1 MLVVSATT
9 GAWGRGDARMRAPI
23 EGGAS
28 LHVALEDLRSFKTRV
43 DGLLDELDGS
53 AAAPKKIGQDR
64 IAAGQIGSGFGEAGD
79 LMKAYSY
86 VHGQLE
92 QLSQTLAAQIE
103 AMSLSLHIGHS
114 TFKNVDLGTQRKL
127 LDLNDQIIKAYDPKL
142 DPNAPK
148 TTAPAHPASD
158 TSGTKGTGSDA
169 GSGGVG

>member
-1 MLVVSATT
+1 MEAAS
-9 GAWGRGDARMRAPI
+9 
-23 EGGAS
+23 GGGGGG
-28 LHVALEDLRSFKTRV
+28 LHVALEDLQSFKSRV

-53 AAAPKKIGQDR
+53 DAAPTKIGQER
-64 IAAGQIGSGFGEAGD
+64 VKSAQIGNGFGEAND

-86 VHGQLE
+86 VHNQLE
-92 QLSQTLAAQIE
+92 QLSQTLANQIE

-127 LDLNDQIIKAYDPKL
+127 LDLNDQIVQAYDPKL

-148 TTAPAHPASD
+148 GDIAAGQPITKTATPDS
-158 TSGTKGTGSDA
+158 SSTGSQA

>member
-1 MLVVSATT
+1 ME
-9 GAWGRGDARMRAPI
+9 APVDG
-23 EGGAS
+23 GGAS
-28 LHVALEDLRSFKTRV
+28 LHVALEDLRTFKTRV

-53 AAAPKKIGQDR
+53 DFAPKEIGQGR
-64 IAAGQIGSGFGEAGD
+64 VKSAQVGSGFGEADD
-79 LMKAYSY
+79 LMKAYDY

-92 QLSQTLAAQIE
+92 QLSATLTSQIE

-127 LDLNDQIIKAYDPKL
+127 LDLNDQIVQAYNPAL

-148 TTAPAHPASD
+148 GNLAGQPANASATTD
-158 TSGTKGTGSDA
+158 NGTSGTSGTGNGNGSQA

>member
-1 MLVVSATT
+1 ME
-9 GAWGRGDARMRAPI
+9 APVD
-23 EGGAS
+23 GGGGS

-43 DGLLDELDGS
+43 DGLLEELDGS
-53 AAAPKKIGQDR
+53 DFAPKEIGQGR
-64 IAAGQIGSGFGEAGD
+64 VKAVQIGHGFGEAED
-79 LMKAYSY
+79 LMKAYDY

-92 QLSQTLAAQIE
+92 QLSLTLANQIE

-127 LDLNDQIIKAYDPKL
+127 LDLNDQIVQAYNPAL

-148 TTAPAHPASD
+148 VADTGHPAAHTAAD
-158 TSGTKGTGSDA
+158 HGGSGSQA

>member
-1 MLVVSATT
+1 ME
-9 GAWGRGDARMRAPI
+9 APV
-23 EGGAS
+23 GGAVGS

-53 AAAPKKIGQDR
+53 LVAPTKIGQER
-64 IAAGQIGSGFGEAGD
+64 VKSAQIGTGFAEAND

-92 QLSQTLAAQIE
+92 QLSQTLANQIE

-114 TFKNVDLGTQRKL
+114 TFRNVDLGTQRKL
-127 LDLNDQIIKAYDPKL
+127 LDLNDEIVQAYNPKL
-142 DPNAPK
+142 DPNAAK
-148 TTAPAHPASD
+148 TNPVAHPASD
-158 TSGTKGTGSDA
+158 TSGANGSNGKGGSTA

>member
-1 MLVVSATT
+1 ME
-9 GAWGRGDARMRAPI
+9 APV
-23 EGGAS
+23 GGGS

-53 AAAPKKIGQDR
+53 VVAPKKIGQER
-64 IAAGQIGSGFGEAGD
+64 VKSAQIGSGFGEAED
-79 LMKAYSY
+79 LMKAYNY
-86 VHGQLE
+86 VHNQLE
-92 QLSQTLAAQIE
+92 QLSQTLANQIE

-127 LDLNDQIIKAYDPKL
+127 LDLNDQIVQAYNPKL

-148 TTAPAHPASD
+148 TDPAVHPAAD
-158 TSGTKGTGSDA
+158 TGGGDGGTGSQA

>member
-1 MLVVSATT
+1 ME
-9 GAWGRGDARMRAPI
+9 APADG
-23 EGGAS
+23 GGAS
-28 LHVALEDLRSFKTRV
+28 LNVALEDLRSFKTRV

-53 AAAPKKIGQDR
+53 DFAPKEIGQGR
-64 IAAGQIGSGFGEAGD
+64 VKSAQIGHGFGEADD
-79 LMKAYSY
+79 LMKAYNY

-92 QLSQTLAAQIE
+92 QLSVTLSSQIE

-127 LDLNDQIIKAYDPKL
+127 LDLNDQIVQAYNPAL

-148 TTAPAHPASD
+148 ANIAGRPADNAGD
-158 TSGTKGTGSDA
+158 NGGGGSQA

>member
-1 MLVVSATT
+1 MAT
-9 GAWGRGDARMRAPI
+9 GVMGEGDVRMEAPVD
-23 EGGAS
+23 GGGGGS

-53 AAAPKKIGQDR
+53 GFAPKEIGQGR
-64 IAAGQIGSGFGEAGD
+64 VKSVQIGSGFGEAAD
-79 LMKAYSY
+79 LMRAYDY

-92 QLSQTLAAQIE
+92 QLSSTLANQIE

-127 LDLNDQIIKAYDPKL
+127 LDLNDQIVQAYNPAL

-148 TTAPAHPASD
+148 GNIAGQPVTPATD
-158 TSGTKGTGSDA
+158 SGSQA

>member
-1 MLVVSATT
+1 ME
-9 GAWGRGDARMRAPI
+9 APVD
-23 EGGAS
+23 GGGGGS

-53 AAAPKKIGQDR
+53 DFAPKEIGQGR
-64 IAAGQIGSGFGEAGD
+64 VKSVQIGSGFGEAAD
-79 LMKAYSY
+79 LMRAYDY

-92 QLSQTLAAQIE
+92 QLSLTLANQIE

-127 LDLNDQIIKAYDPKL
+127 LDLNDQIVQAYNPTL

-148 TTAPAHPASD
+148 ANIAGQPAAPPATD
-158 TSGTKGTGSDA
+158 SGSGSQA

>member
-1 MLVVSATT
+1 M
-9 GAWGRGDARMRAPI
+9 
-23 EGGAS
+23 
-28 LHVALEDLRSFKTRV
+28 

-53 AAAPKKIGQDR
+53 DFAPKEIGQGR
-64 IAAGQIGSGFGEAGD
+64 VKSAQIGSGFGEAED
-79 LMKAYSY
+79 LMKAYDY

-92 QLSQTLAAQIE
+92 QLSATLANQIE

-127 LDLNDQIIKAYDPKL
+127 LDLNDQIVQAYNPAL

-148 TTAPAHPASD
+148 GNLAGRPANATPTTDNGSS
-158 TSGTKGTGSDA
+158 SGSNGSQA